1 MITYREKKDGGI
13 QGILMDFYIDEAG
26 QVANEFLRI
35 QEKENGEVELIKIE
49 SGIKPISD
57 KKLIEKEFKKLF
69 LKAD

>member
-1 MITYREKKDGGI
+1 
-13 QGILMDFYIDEAG
+13 MDFYIDEAG